1 MHDRDY
7 EGWNALHYAA
17 KGGNLNVFKMKEET
31 LNSSDPLKVLC
42 KETSYYETVLHICCM
57 HKSVDICRYICNKL
71 KSAPEIVNKVSTNL
85 WTAAH
90 YVAVEIKQD
99 GSEEELIRIL
109 VDAGIDL
116 KAKTEERK
124 TVLIV
129 ACEHRNKR
137 LVRYLVKEHPELLTI
152 ETDLLKKAAE
162 CDAEIKK
169 IIDDAFENILLNE
182 KNM

>member
-1 MHDRDY
+1 M
-7 EGWNALHYAA
+7 
-17 KGGNLNVFKMKEET
+17 
-31 LNSSDPLKVLC
+31 
-42 KETSYYETVLHICCM
+42 
-57 HKSVDICRYICNKL
+57 
-71 KSAPEIVNKVSTNL
+71 
-85 WTAAH
+85 
-90 YVAVEIKQD
+90 AVEIKQD
-99 GSEEELIRIL
+99 GSEEELICIL

-116 KAKTEERK
+116 SAKTEERK

-129 ACEHRNKR
+129 ACEHRNKN